1 MIDFEV
7 EIFDELARLVLAQ
20 YPDAYVSSE
29 YAPVPGAFP
38 AVFILESSNVENVS
52 TISSADTEQYA
63 DVTYTVQ
70 VAHPTKQQGKRVV
83 KALMSDIDNRM
94 RLCNLGRTMC
104 MPVDNADD
112 PSIYRMI
119 ARFTGVVK
127 VNGMTYRR

>member
-1 MIDFEV
+1 MIDYEI
-7 EIFDELARLVLAQ
+7 EIFDELARMVLEK

-38 AVFILESSNVENVS
+38 AVFISESSNIEDAQ
-52 TISSADTEQYA
+52 TISSADAEQYA

-70 VAHPTKQQGKRVV
+70 VAHPSKQKGKRVV
-83 KALMSDIDNRM
+83 KALMSDIDDRM
-94 RLCNLGRTMC
+94 RLRNMTRTMC

-119 ARFTGVVK
+119 ARFTGVIK
-127 VNGMTYRR
+127 FNGMTYRR